1 MSKQK
6 KNKCREMKL
15 PQFIYPLFE
24 QEALMIYDYLRLF
37 HCLFP
42 SLKNRHVL
50 FDSLKKSG
58 WNVPAMFQSN
68 LNHFKVL
75 RIFWW
80 LSDNIV
86 LTWVFHIVPCLTI
99 TPPSAGLTLRH
110 IHYFLSSIRL
120 LFLCPPVWFQVLFNF
135 RLSSKNE
142 RHRRGL
148 HWTQLFMESLP
159 TS

>member
-1 MSKQK
+1 
-6 KNKCREMKL
+6 MKL

-86 LTWVFHIVPCLTI
+86 LTWISI
-99 TPPSAGLTLRH
+99 
-110 IHYFLSSIRL
+110 LS
-120 LFLCPPVWFQVLFNF
+120 
-135 RLSSKNE
+135 
-142 RHRRGL
+142 HA
-148 HWTQLFMESLP
+148 QL
-159 TS
+159 